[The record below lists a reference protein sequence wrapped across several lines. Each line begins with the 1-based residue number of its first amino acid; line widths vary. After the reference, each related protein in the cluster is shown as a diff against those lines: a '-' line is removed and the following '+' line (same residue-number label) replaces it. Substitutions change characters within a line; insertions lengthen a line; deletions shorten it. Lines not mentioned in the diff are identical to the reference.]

1 MGHGCGSGHGS
12 HMQPLLEG
20 ADAVANRNPDEP
32 KSRICDEELGDR
44 QLPGAVPGVWDQPQS
59 GEYERALIRRV
70 HHQGF
75 IRYRGEVVF
84 VSESLAGWDVGLR
97 PRQDLSYDLY
107 FARLLLGR
115 LEPETAAF
123 IPVTKLTSRA
133 GEEEP
138 A

>member
-1 MGHGCGSGHGS
+1 ME
-12 HMQPLLEG
+12 LECAPYG
-20 ADAVANRNPDEP
+20 ERQAALDVWR
-32 KSRICDEELGDR
+32 EEFNTRRPHEALGMR
-44 QLPGAVPGVWDQPQS
+44 CPAEVYRRSEKGWVGTPERL
-59 GEYERALIRRV
+59 EYERALVRRV

-97 PRQDLSYDLY
+97 PRQDLNYDLY

-115 LEPETAAF
+115 LEPQTAAF
-123 IPVTKLTSRA
+123 IPITKLASSVGA
-133 GEEEP
+133 EGG

>member
-1 MGHGCGSGHGS
+1 MRC
-12 HMQPLLEG
+12 P
-20 ADAVANRNPDEP
+20 A
-32 KSRICDEELGDR
+32 ELYQRRAEHWAGTPER
-44 QLPGAVPGVWDQPQS
+44 L
-59 GEYERALIRRV
+59 EYERALIRRV